1 MNLWQDL
8 RFAVRMLIK
17 DRWFTIV
24 TVVTLAVGIGLNATV
39 FALVSA
45 VLIRDLPFSNPD
57 RVVSVGTR
65 DMRSNR
71 DRGVSY
77 SEFDSMRHASVPT
90 LQGAAA
96 YAESTMNVSDGS
108 GVADR
113 YVGCFLGA
121 PAFRT
126 LGIAPFLG
134 RDFEPADDLPG
145 SSATVILSHGL
156 WTRRFGSDPAVLGR
170 VIRINGVPSTVIGV
184 MPPKFQFPLVA
195 ELWRPLAAMPGLL
208 DQRRDA
214 RTLGVAARLA
224 DGVTV
229 EQAQADL
236 VRLFDVWTKEF
247 PETTADH
254 QMRVIPFSDRYI
266 VPQLRIVFLALL
278 GAVGFVLLVACA
290 NVASLL
296 IARGSQRLRE
306 VAIRTAMGA
315 SRRRIIRQLLV
326 ESLLLSGVAGALG
339 LWLSVVGVRVFAVTV
354 EQTGKPFW
362 LDFMVDWTAVA
373 YLVIVCAGTGIV
385 FGLLPALQVS
395 STNANDILKEGGRS
409 GTGGGRSARW
419 TNAMVVAELALTLV
433 LLSGAGYMMRSFL
446 NLYQRDVGVDTTHLL
461 TVRLELPAAAYPD
474 PEQRAALFSQ
484 LHERLSS
491 EPLVSGVAIATAA
504 PAGGGSLRQFATGAP
519 AAAVSPP
526 MVTSVVT
533 GEDYFETLRLQ
544 IPRGRALNDS
554 DGLPGRLNVVI
565 NERLASMYFA
575 GSDPVGRTIRL
586 RDDTDRTGPFQ
597 VYTVVGVSE
606 TVRQRDLDESQPD
619 PVVYV
624 PSRSEPPFAVTLL
637 LRSGADTE
645 RVVSAVRR
653 HIRGLDPDLPLF
665 NVMSLDE
672 ALAQQRWPYRV
683 FGGMF
688 VVFALFA
695 LALSMVGLYAVT
707 SYSVAQRTQEIGIR
721 MACGAQVW
729 QVSWLIARRAAIQL
743 GIGVAIGLVGAVFVG
758 QALSNVLVGTGSADV
773 VVLSALIALMSLVA
787 FVAVIIPSRR
797 AARLQP
803 TTALNVN

>member
-17 DRWFTIV
+17 DRWFTLV
-24 TVVTLAVGIGLNATV
+24 TMITLAVGIGLNATV

-45 VLIRDLPFSNPD
+45 VLIRDLPFANPD

-65 DMRSNR
+65 DLRNNR
-71 DRGVSY
+71 DRGISY
-77 SEFDSMRHASVPT
+77 SEFDAMRHPSVLT
-90 LQGAAA
+90 LQSAAA

-108 GVADR
+108 SAADR
-113 YVGCFLGA
+113 YVGCYLGA

-126 LGIAPFLG
+126 LGIAPILG
-134 RDFEPADDLPG
+134 RDFEPADDQPG
-145 SSATVILSHGL
+145 ATATVILSHGL
-156 WTRRFGSDPAVLGR
+156 WTRRFGSDPAVLSR
-170 VIRINGVPSTVIGV
+170 VIRVNGVPSTVIGV

-195 ELWRPLAAMPGLL
+195 ELWRPLTAMPGLL
-208 DQRRDA
+208 DQHRDA

-236 VRLFDVWTKEF
+236 VRLSEVWTKEK
-247 PETTADH
+247 PQTTADH
-254 QMRVIPFSDRYI
+254 QMRVIPFGDRYI

-296 IARGSQRLRE
+296 VARGSQRLRE

-339 LWLSVVGVRVFAVTV
+339 LWLSVVGVRLFAATV
-354 EQTGKPFW
+354 EQTDKPFW
-362 LDFMVDWTAVA
+362 LDFMIDWTAVA
-373 YLVIVCAGTGIV
+373 YLTVVCVGTGIV
-385 FGLLPALQVS
+385 FGVVPALQVS

-409 GTGGGRSARW
+409 GSVGGRASHW
-419 TNAMVVAELALTLV
+419 TNAMVVAELALTLA

-446 NLYQRDVGVDTTHLL
+446 NLYQRDVGVDTAQLL
-461 TVRLELPAAAYPD
+461 TVRLELPVATYPD
-474 PEQRAALFSQ
+474 PEQRAAFFNQ

-491 EPLVSGVAIATAA
+491 EPVVSAAAIATAA
-504 PAGGGSLRQFATGAP
+504 PAGGGSLRQFTTGDP
-519 AAAVSPP
+519 AATLSAPT
-526 MVTSVVT
+526 VTTVVT
-533 GEDYFETLRLQ
+533 GEDYFESLRLQ
-544 IPRGRALNDS
+544 IARGRALNDT
-554 DGLPGRLNVVI
+554 DGTPGRLNVVI
-565 NERLASMYFA
+565 NQRLASMYFA
-575 GSDPVGRTIRL
+575 GVDPVGRTIRL

-606 TVRQRDLDESQPD
+606 TVRQRDLDELQPD

-637 LRSGADTE
+637 LRSDADSE
-645 RVVSAVRR
+645 RVVAAVRE
-653 HIRGLDPDLPLF
+653 HVRGLDPDLPLF
-665 NVMSLDE
+665 NVRSLDE

-688 VVFALFA
+688 VMFAIFALV
-695 LALSMVGLYAVT
+695 LSMVGLYAVT

-721 MACGAQVW
+721 MALGAQVW

-743 GIGVAIGLVGAVFVG
+743 GIGVAIGVVGAVFVG

-773 VVLSALIALMSLVA
+773 VVLSALTVLMSLVA
-787 FVAVIIPSRR
+787 FVAVLIPSRR

-803 TTALNVN
+803 TIALTVN